1 MNDDNILWIFGY
13 GSLLWKTDFPYAEKQ
28 IGYIKGHVR
37 RFYQSSED
45 HRGIPGKVSC
55 FLHNVENPTCFAMLN
70 LSSVLG
76 LSLAYLKSAITYSL
90 GLQIN
95 KKGWLV
101 ILLLL

>member
-55 FLHNVENPTCFAMLN
+55 FLHNRKTYLFSNAQFTF
-70 LSSVLG
+70 SVRPKP
-76 LSLAYLKSAITYSL
+76 SLYKVSNYI
-90 GLQIN
+90 
-95 KKGWLV
+95 
-101 ILLLL
+101 